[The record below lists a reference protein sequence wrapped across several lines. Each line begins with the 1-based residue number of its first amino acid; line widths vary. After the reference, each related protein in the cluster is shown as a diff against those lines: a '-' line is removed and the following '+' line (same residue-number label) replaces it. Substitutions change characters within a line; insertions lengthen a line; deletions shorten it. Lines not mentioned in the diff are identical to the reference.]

1 MKIFPFCKTTTLKN
15 DIINMINVEER
26 RNFDS
31 EKERNEIFK
40 EIIII
45 KRDVVKFKEKVKL
58 CEKNKESLI

>member
-1 MKIFPFCKTTTLKN
+1 
-15 DIINMINVEER
+15 MINVEER